1 MVGTEIQAVNYV
13 LSRTSD
19 NIRVF
24 VDIKDETET
33 ESLQTIQWEID
44 ENGKKVEIELK
55 NGYNVYIEKIDN
67 DGYISNEGDLILER
81 NNEESD

>member
-1 MVGTEIQAVNYV
+1 MPSKFEKAAKMGQKIILKDPGYYVVGTEIQAGNYV

-24 VDIKDETET
+24 VDIKDEKET

-44 ENGKKVEIELK
+44 ENGKKQ
-55 NGYNVYIEKIDN
+55 
-67 DGYISNEGDLILER
+67 SR
-81 NNEESD
+81 